1 MKSSK
6 PSAFSSCKRLKIPFY
21 RCPAIASVFLGAL
34 TVVVILISQRLTD
47 RMYDTY
53 VALVIEISLAA
64 SLLLIFFLIVNRLQ
78 RNIERIEESKEH
90 QHEIEE
96 LRNEY
101 THIASRDIA
110 EASTAI
116 KWGIRTLEPSL
127 DLLGK
132 IEQQTLMRIRDRND
146 HVLDV
151 VRNLTLLARIERK
164 EIVISRAQTDI
175 NAVINNLLTITA
187 RRTKAHG
194 TQVVYVPPPEP
205 IIISTDHII
214 LADILQSLYTYALER
229 TRGAS
234 DAISLRA
241 FTLNTGEAV
250 MARIIIAD
258 NAPPIPEHMRKD
270 IFQRVSKN
278 PTTGEMTSTSLGPHV
293 AHALAELLGV
303 ELVATTTDEQTSFSI
318 TFTPIP
324 EAKKS

>member
-1 MKSSK
+1 MKTSK
-6 PSAFSSCKRLKIPFY
+6 HSAFSTCKRLNIPFY
-21 RCPAIASVFLGAL
+21 RCPWIASIILGIIT
-34 TVVVILISQRLTD
+34 TVLILVTQRFTD
-47 RMYDTY
+47 HMRDTY
-53 VALVIEISLAA
+53 LALVVEISVAA
-64 SLLLIFFLIVNRLQ
+64 ALLLIFFLIINRLQ
-78 RNIERIEESKEH
+78 RNIERIEEGKEY
-90 QHEIEE
+90 QHELEE
-96 LRNEY
+96 MRNEY

-164 EIVISRAQTDI
+164 EIVISRAQTDL

-205 IIISTDHII
+205 IMINTDHII

-234 DAISLRA
+234 DAISIRA
-241 FTLNTGEAV
+241 FTLNTGTDV
-250 MARIIIAD
+250 MARIIVAD

-270 IFQRVSKN
+270 IFERVSKN
-278 PTTGEMTSTSLGPHV
+278 PTTGEMSSTSLGPHV
-293 AHALAELLGV
+293 AHALADLLGV
-303 ELVATTTDEQTSFSI
+303 ELAATTTDEQTSFSI
-318 TFTPIP
+318 TFALNSTT
-324 EAKKS
+324 KKA

>member
-1 MKSSK
+1 MKTSQL
-6 PSAFSSCKRLKIPFY
+6 SAFSSCKRLNIPFY
-21 RCPAIASVFLGAL
+21 RCPSIASVFLGSFAVASIL
-34 TVVVILISQRLTD
+34 VIHRFTD
-47 RMYDTY
+47 RMRDSYL
-53 VALVIEISLAA
+53 ALVIEISLAA
-64 SLLLIFFLIVNRLQ
+64 ALLLIFFLIVNRLQ
-78 RNIERIEESKEH
+78 RNVERIEEGREH
-90 QHEIEE
+90 QHEMEE

-132 IEQQTLMRIRDRND
+132 VEQQTLMRIRDRND

-214 LADILQSLYTYALER
+214 LADILQSLYTYSLER

-241 FTLNTGEAV
+241 FTLNTGETV

-270 IFQRVSKN
+270 IFERVSKN
-278 PTTGEMTSTSLGPHV
+278 PTTGEMTSSSLGPHV
-293 AHALAELLGV
+293 ARALADILGV
-303 ELVATTTDEQTSFSI
+303 ELIATTTDEQTSFSI
-318 TFTPIP
+318 TFTPNTP
-324 EAKKS
+324 VKK

>member
-1 MKSSK
+1 MKTSQL
-6 PSAFSSCKRLKIPFY
+6 SAFSSCKRLNVPFY
-21 RCPAIASVFLGAL
+21 RCPPVASVFLGATTVAIIL
-34 TVVVILISQRLTD
+34 TIHRFTD
-47 RMYDTY
+47 KMRDSYL
-53 VALVIEISLAA
+53 ALVIEISIAA

-78 RNIERIEESKEH
+78 RNIERIEETREH
-90 QHEIEE
+90 QHELEE

-132 IEQQTLMRIRDRND
+132 VEQQTLMRIRDRND

-164 EIVISRAQTDI
+164 EIIISRAQTDI

-187 RRTKAHG
+187 RRTQAHV

-214 LADILQSLYTYALER
+214 LADILQSLYTFSLER
-229 TRGAS
+229 TRGVS

-241 FTLNTGEAV
+241 FTLNTGESV

-270 IFQRVSKN
+270 IFERVSHN
-278 PTTGEMTSTSLGPHV
+278 PTTGEMTNTSLGPHV
-293 AHALAELLGV
+293 ARALAEILGV
-303 ELVATTTDEQTSFSI
+303 ELIATTTDEQTSFSI
-318 TFTPIP
+318 TFPP
-324 EAKKS
+324 NQKGGKK

>member
-1 MKSSK
+1 MKTPSL
-6 PSAFSSCKRLKIPFY
+6 SAFSTCKRLGIPLY
-21 RCPAIASVFLGAL
+21 RCPTVASVFLGAL
-34 TVVVILISQRLTD
+34 TVAIILIAQRLTD
-47 RMYDTY
+47 RMHDTY
-53 VALVIEISLAA
+53 LALVIEISVAA
-64 SLLLIFFLIVNRLQ
+64 TLLLLFFLIVNRLQ
-78 RNIERIEESKEH
+78 RNIERIEEEREH

-127 DLLGK
+127 DMLGK
-132 IEQQTLMRIRDRND
+132 LEQQTLMRIRDRND

-175 NAVINNLLTITA
+175 NSVVNNLLTITA

-214 LADILQSLYTYALER
+214 LADILQSLYTYCLER

-241 FTLNTGEAV
+241 FTLNAENTV

-270 IFQRVSKN
+270 IFERVSKN
-278 PTTGEMTSTSLGPHV
+278 PTTGEMTSSSLGPHV
-293 AHALAELLGV
+293 ARALADLLGV

-318 TFTPIP
+318 TFTPTTAP
-324 EAKKS
+324 KK

>member
-1 MKSSK
+1 MKPTK
-6 PSAFSSCKRLKIPFY
+6 HSAFSSCKRLNIPFY
-21 RCPAIASVFLGAL
+21 RCPPIASVFLGAL
-34 TVVVILISQRLTD
+34 TVAIILVTQRFTD
-47 RMYDTY
+47 NMHDSY
-53 VALVIEISLAA
+53 VALVVQISIAA
-64 SLLLIFFLIVNRLQ
+64 SLLLIFFLIINRLQ
-78 RNIERIEESKEH
+78 RNIERIEEEKEH

-96 LRNEY
+96 MRNEY

-127 DLLGK
+127 DQLGK

-146 HVLDV
+146 HVLDI

-175 NAVINNLLTITA
+175 NAVVNNLLTITA

-194 TQVVYVPPPEP
+194 AQVVYVPPPEP
-205 IIISTDHII
+205 IFVDTDHII

-229 TRGAS
+229 TRGVS

-241 FTLNTGEAV
+241 FTINAGDAV

-258 NAPPIPEHMRKD
+258 NAPPIPEYMRKD
-270 IFQRVSKN
+270 IFARVSRDPN
-278 PTTGEMTSTSLGPHV
+278 TGEMTSTSLGPHV
-293 AHALAELLGV
+293 AHALSELLGV
-303 ELVATTTDEQTSFSI
+303 ELIATTTDEQTSFSI
-318 TFTPIP
+318 TFPSNT
-324 EAKKS
+324 KKK